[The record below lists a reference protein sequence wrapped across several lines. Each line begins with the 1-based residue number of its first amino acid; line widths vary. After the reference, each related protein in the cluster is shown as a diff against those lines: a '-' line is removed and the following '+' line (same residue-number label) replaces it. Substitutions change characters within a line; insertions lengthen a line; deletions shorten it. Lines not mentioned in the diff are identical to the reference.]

1 MSLLLVL
8 SPPFKKISSLHV
20 HKVIGEAIA
29 ALMQIASNFFQKT
42 QQQGELSL
50 SFDCGHYL
58 LLPAKITTR

>member
-8 SPPFKKISSLHV
+8 SPPFKKYPACMLIRF
-20 HKVIGEAIA
+20 IGEAIA
-29 ALMQIASNFFQKT
+29 ALVQIASNFFQTT

-50 SFDCGHYL
+50 SFDSSHYL

>member
-8 SPPFKKISSLHV
+8 TPPFKKYPACMFIRF
-20 HKVIGEAIA
+20 IGEASCK
-29 ALMQIASNFFQKT
+29 LLHTSSKKT